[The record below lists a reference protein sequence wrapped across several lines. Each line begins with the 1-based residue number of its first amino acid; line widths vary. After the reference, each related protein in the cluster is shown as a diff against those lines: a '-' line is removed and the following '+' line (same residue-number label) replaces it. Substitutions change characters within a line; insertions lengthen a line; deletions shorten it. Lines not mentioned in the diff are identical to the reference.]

1 MAGESVPEDHA
12 RMALGNVETCLKM
25 DEDRGLHWASV
36 PAYSLRI
43 VVAELTR
50 LRALEEALKG
60 VTKSS

>member
-1 MAGESVPEDHA
+1 MADESVPENAA
-12 RMALGNVETCLKM
+12 RMALGNVETCLRM
-25 DEDRGLHWASV
+25 DEDKGLYWASV

-50 LRALEEALKG
+50 LRALEKALKG